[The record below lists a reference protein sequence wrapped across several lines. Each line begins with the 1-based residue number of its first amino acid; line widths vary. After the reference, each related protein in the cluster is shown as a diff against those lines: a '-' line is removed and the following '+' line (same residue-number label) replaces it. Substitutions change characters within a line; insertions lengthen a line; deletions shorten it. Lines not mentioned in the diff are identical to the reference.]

1 MKQVFEQ
8 SMLGPVRLRNR
19 TIRSAAFEGMC
30 PGGVPS
36 ETLIGYHQDVARGG
50 AGMTT
55 VAYVS
60 VHPSGLSFP
69 HQAWMSEENVTHFLR
84 LTDAVHREGAA
95 AAVQLGH
102 CGNMADRKVSGYPVY
117 APSPVFN
124 LFGLV
129 LPRAMTEE
137 DIESFIV
144 AFVTAAERA
153 KRAGFDCIEIH
164 GGHGYLLSQFLS
176 PHTNRRDDRWGGSLE
191 NRYRFLGEVT
201 RRVKETTENKMA
213 VVVKMNMRDGFES
226 GYTFED
232 ALQVARWL
240 ERDGADGLVLSGGF
254 VSRTPMYVMRGETP
268 VRDFIRYQ
276 SDPLIKAG
284 LFLFG
289 NLAIKKFPYER
300 VYFLEDAMAFRSGVD
315 IPLIYVGGVL
325 SLPDMEKVLA
335 EDFDFIQIARALFYE
350 RDFVNLVRNNR
361 NHVSGCLRCGPCN
374 RCMGTMY
381 AGEARCTFRE
391 EEESL

>member
-1 MKQVFEQ
+1 MKKVFEQ

-36 ETLIGYHQDVARGG
+36 EALVRYHRDVARGG
-50 AGMTT
+50 VGMTT

-69 HQAWMSEENVTHFLR
+69 HQAWMSEENVEPFRR
-84 LTDAVHREGAA
+84 LTDAVHGEGAA

-102 CGNMADRKVSGYPVY
+102 CGNMADRKVSGRPVY

-129 LPRAMTEE
+129 LPRALKEE
-137 DIESFIV
+137 DIETFIES
-144 AFVTAAERA
+144 FVTAADRA
-153 KRAGFDCIEIH
+153 KRAGFDCVEIH

-176 PHTNRRDDRWGGSLE
+176 PSTNRRKDRWGGSLE

-201 RRVKETTENKMA
+201 RRVKESAGNTMA
-213 VVVKMNMRDGFES
+213 VVVKMNMRDGFDS
-226 GYTFED
+226 GYSFED

-240 ERDGADGLVLSGGF
+240 EGDGADGLVLSGGF
-254 VSRTPMYVMRGETP
+254 VSKTPMYVMRGETP
-268 VRDFIRYQ
+268 TKDFIRYQ

-289 NLAIKKFPYER
+289 NLAIKGFPYER
-300 VYFLEDAMAFRSGVD
+300 VYFLEDGRAFRKNVD

-325 SLPDMEKVLA
+325 SLPDMETVLA
-335 EDFDFIQIARALFYE
+335 GDFDFIQIARALFYE
-350 RDFVNLVRNNR
+350 RDFVNLVRKDR
-361 NHVSGCLRCGPCN
+361 DHVSGCLRCGPCN

-391 EEESL
+391 EEELS